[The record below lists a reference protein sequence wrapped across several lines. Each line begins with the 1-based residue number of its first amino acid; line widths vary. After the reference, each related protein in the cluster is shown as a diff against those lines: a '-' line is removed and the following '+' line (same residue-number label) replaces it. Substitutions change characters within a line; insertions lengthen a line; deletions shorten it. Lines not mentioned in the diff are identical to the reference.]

1 MEIFKDDK
9 IFSYIDKH
17 VLLVKE
23 NNAECIIKLVG
34 VGEWS
39 ENEYTNF
46 INVMKSEDYVETIE
60 KHNLQVFCEDNLLE
74 LVGDTNIIKYS
85 QNPTYIKTDN
95 MMHKY
100 KILAKDECSELFNSK
115 LLFLTTTKYPLSN
128 ENIPENWKD
137 LRKFFKINKRFTYT
151 DTKTNIKFI
160 VNVCKCSKYES
171 YDATD
176 SDLHNNLNSA
186 NIIRSSHRYDFY
198 IDITNASQ
206 DIILQSIIKMEQAL
220 YLFPLVIS
228 KKQQNDIIKKYSDLV
243 SKDIYKYNR
252 YNKNPPLLTPK
263 PVTLEKKYIVEP
275 DDYTN
280 ISILTEYTV
289 TEKADGERLLMFIDN
304 VGKVYLI
311 NNTYM
316 VIDTGLE
323 ASKELY
329 NSLID
334 GEYISCVNRLDNPS
348 VGLFAAFDMY
358 YYGGEK
364 ITNLQLIDNDVKEN
378 SRYKY
383 LKNTEKYIKQKSNI
397 SIDYFV
403 KEHRYTD
410 NILKDCDDIL
420 SGDNKFPYHI
430 DGLIFTPAKLGLYA
444 HYGNKP
450 VQMTDNVKWD
460 KVFKWKPP
468 EQNTIDFL
476 AKFGNIISIDGIRYR
491 EISLYVGY
499 NTKQSDNYSINNAL
513 KELYNT
519 EYRKMI
525 REKNKEKYIFKLFK
539 PNIHYSEGVEKSYVR
554 LNSKLEARCESGE
567 LIDGDKIVEFRY
579 ILDDAIIPSMRW
591 IPMRI
596 REDKTR
602 IYNTGEKSKTA
613 NDNTVAVNIWGT
625 IHNPVTESIIRGK
638 APILKMDLE
647 NDLLQSNDIYYSRN
661 IPREELLSYNMQQ
674 FHNIGI
680 KNMLYSKHKYK
691 DALLELACGEGG
703 DMNRWIENSYK
714 FVLGIDYVKN
724 NIYNPRSGAY
734 SRLISARDRFFRDR
748 DNIAYKKIF
757 PNIVY
762 AAGDCGK
769 SIMDGECS
777 KSIDDQESF
786 NILKIVL
793 NKKNTNVQ
801 DHYKKIASK
810 GSYGFDVCSCMFA
823 IHYFFESEEKI
834 NAFLKNV
841 NLMLKKGG
849 IFMCTF
855 MDGKSVVEAIHN
867 NGGDIIEGR
876 KVLGNSKGKGIP
888 LWSIIRRYDVDE
900 DIEYNKKVDVLIEAT
915 KKFIPEFIV
924 NFDVLVKKCKEY
936 NLELQESEL
945 FSQHFNRIKSEIPAD
960 DNEKTN
966 LHKIIMKLDED
977 DELKTFSFFNRW
989 CIFKKL

>member
-17 VLLVKE
+17 ALLVKE
-23 NNAECIIKLVG
+23 NNAECILKLVG
-34 VGEWS
+34 VGEWG

-46 INVMKSEDYVETIE
+46 INVMKSEDYVENIE
-60 KHNLQVFCEDNLLE
+60 KHNLQIFCDDNLLE
-74 LVGDTNIIKYS
+74 IVGDTNIIKYS
-85 QNPTYIKTDN
+85 HNPTYIKTN
-95 MMHKY
+95 NLMHKY

-115 LLFLTTTKYPLSN
+115 LLFLTTTKQQTSK

-176 SDLHNNLNSA
+176 SDLYYNLNSA
-186 NIIRSSHRYDFY
+186 KIIKSSHRYDFY

-220 YLFPLVIS
+220 YLIPLVIS

-263 PVTLEKKYIVEP
+263 PVTLEKKYIIEP

-348 VGLFAAFDMY
+348 IGLFAAFDMY

-383 LKNTEKYIKQKSNI
+383 LKNTEKYIKQKSSSN

-420 SGDNKFPYHI
+420 SNDKKFPYHI
-430 DGLIFTPAKLGLYA
+430 DGLIFTPAKLGLYS

-476 AKFGNIISIDGIRYR
+476 AKFGNIISVDGIRYR

-499 NTKQSDNYSINNAL
+499 NTKQSENYTINNAL
-513 KELYNT
+513 KEVYNA

-525 REKNKEKYIFKLFK
+525 REKNKERYIFKLFK

-554 LNSKLEARCESGE
+554 LNSKLEARCESDE

-579 ILDDAIIPSMRW
+579 VLDDTIIPSMRW

-613 NDNTVAVNIWGT
+613 NDNTVALNIWGT

-680 KNMLYSKHKYK
+680 KNMLYSKNKHK

-703 DMNRWIENSYK
+703 DMNRWVENSYK

-734 SRLISARDRFFRDR
+734 SRLISTRDRFFKDR
-748 DNIAYKKIF
+748 DNITYKRIF

-762 AAGDCGK
+762 VAGDCGK

-777 KSIDDQESF
+777 NSIDDQESF
-786 NILKIVL
+786 NTLKIVL
-793 NKKNTNVQ
+793 NKRTPNVQ
-801 DHYKKIASK
+801 EHYKKIASK

-834 NAFLKNV
+834 NGFLKNV

-855 MDGKSVVEAIHN
+855 MDGKSVVDAIHN
-867 NGGDIIEGR
+867 NGGDMVEGR
-876 KVLGNSKGKGIP
+876 KVLGKGKGIP
-888 LWSIIRRYDVDE
+888 LWSIIRRYDIDN

-945 FSQHFNRIKSEIPAD
+945 FSQHFNRIKSEIPFD
-960 DNEKTN
+960 DSDKSN

-977 DELKTFSFFNRW
+977 EELKTFSFFNRW
-989 CIFKKL
+989 CIFKKI